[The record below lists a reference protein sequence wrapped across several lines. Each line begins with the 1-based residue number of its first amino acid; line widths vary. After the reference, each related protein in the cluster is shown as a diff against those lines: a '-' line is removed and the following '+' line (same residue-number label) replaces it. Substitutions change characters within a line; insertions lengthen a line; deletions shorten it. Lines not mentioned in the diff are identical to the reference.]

1 MIKLLFKVLF
11 LGGLF
16 LSGCG
21 EEIREPIVKTV
32 TDSEAEE
39 SAERIETE
47 MSPKVAEGFDVSLW
61 ASEDLLSDA
70 IGLDVD
76 EQGRVYVSITE
87 RRRNSE
93 LDIRAHPD
101 WMIASIGLETAQ
113 DKLDFIHQTLAPENS
128 DQNEW
133 ITDLNEDGS
142 HDYRDLVVN
151 SESAL
156 MLEDLTGNARAN
168 KSTQLVREFSE
179 ENSDVAGAVLMHEG
193 DLFLGVSPDMWR
205 IRDTN
210 GDGYWDQK
218 ESIAHGFGTN
228 IGFGGHGMSGLTTGP
243 DGRIY
248 WSIGDVGM
256 SVVDQ
261 DGKRWHYPRQGVIVR
276 SQPDGSN
283 FEVYAAGLRN
293 THEFVFDKFGNLITV
308 DNDGD
313 HSGEHERLVYLI
325 NGSDSGWRLNW
336 QFGKYNDPKNND
348 YKVLMDEEYFRPR
361 FETQAAHLLPPLD
374 RYDSGHSGVAYN
386 PGTALSDEWTDTFFI
401 GKFVGSPA
409 NSGVFAFSLEED
421 GAAFSMGEEQVL
433 LEGLL
438 PTSLDFGPDGAL
450 YFPDWIE
457 GWGLKQKGRI
467 WKLDAES
474 NDESYR
480 TLRRETEELLANDFG
495 TMETGALAKLLRHQD
510 MRVRQ
515 KAQFELASRN
525 ETDQLL
531 GSIEQRDHQLQR
543 IHGIWGIAQIAR
555 RDPDAAEPLM
565 AYLEDGDSEV
575 RAQVSKML
583 GDVKYESAAG
593 ALINKLQ
600 DENLRVRLFATEAL
614 GRLAWAPAFDPII
627 NMLEENDDEDVY
639 LRHAGAIA
647 LERIGNEQKLT
658 DLRDHP
664 SRGVRIAAVVAL
676 KRLES
681 DGVVEFLNDSDE
693 FIVTNAARAI
703 NDDRMIKSGLEELS
717 VFLDRSGFVN
727 EPLLRRAI
735 NASLYSGTQD
745 AANRLAAFAVR
756 DDVPA
761 ELRVEAI
768 ETLSVWP
775 DPSVLDRVTGD
786 PRGELENDPEFAV
799 NAVGPVFE
807 RLANASNESMRV
819 STVNMAGSLQ
829 IDSAVAT
836 IRPML
841 ESDGSADVRI
851 AVLRALADMEYD
863 EIVDAMYL
871 ALDDENGRV
880 RGEALEIVPN
890 LNLPDETKAALMGS
904 VLKSGSEEEKRIA
917 YEMLGGMKGDAAAT
931 IISTQMDMLL
941 TDNIAPEVELD
952 LVLAAE
958 ASNDNIVI
966 QKLQAYQAEKDRTDS
981 VSVYRESLY
990 GGSAYNGRR
999 IFYQNA
1005 AAQCIRCHAVGAD
1018 GTNVG
1023 PDLAGIG
1030 NKLTRHQLLESL
1042 VAPNAR
1048 IAPGY
1053 GSVTLTLTDGS
1064 TVRGMLSAES
1074 ESDITVAGNDGEQ
1087 VISKSD
1093 IESRRNSLSGM
1104 FAMGVVLSRDEIRDL
1119 VEFLSTLDGSED

>member
-1 MIKLLFKVLF
+1 MIKLLFKILF
-11 LGGLF
+11 LCGLI

-47 MSPKVAEGFDVSLW
+47 MSPTVAEGFEVSLW

-76 EQGRVYVSITE
+76 DQGRVYVSITE

-128 DQNEW
+128 DQNQW

-142 HDYRDLVVN
+142 HDYRDLAIN

-168 KSTQLVREFSE
+168 KSTELVREFSE
-179 ENSDVAGAVLMHEG
+179 ENTDVAGAVMMHDG
-193 DLFLGVSPDMWR
+193 DLFVGVSPDMWR

-276 SQPDGSN
+276 SEPDGSD

-293 THEFVFDKFGNLITV
+293 THEFVFDKYGNLITV

-313 HSGEHERLVYLI
+313 HAGEHERLVYLI

-336 QFGKYNDPKNND
+336 QFGKYDDPKNND

-374 RYDSGHSGVAYN
+374 RYDCGHSGVAYN

-480 TLRRETEELLANDFG
+480 RLRRETEELLADDFG
-495 TMETGALAKLLRHQD
+495 RMEAGALTDLLQHQD

-515 KAQFELASRN
+515 KAQFGLASRN
-525 ETDQLL
+525 EADLL
-531 GSIEQRDHQLQR
+531 LESIEQREHQLQR

-555 RDPDAAEPLM
+555 RDPDAAESLM
-565 AYLEDGDSEV
+565 AYLDDEDPEI
-575 RAQVSKML
+575 RAQITKML
-583 GDVKYESAAG
+583 GDVRYEPGAG
-593 ALINKLQ
+593 ALIDKLQ
-600 DENLRVRLFATEAL
+600 DESLRVRLLATEAM
-614 GRLAWAPAFDPII
+614 GRLAWEPAFDPII
-627 NMLEENDDEDVY
+627 DLLEENNDEDVY

-647 LERIGNEQKLT
+647 LERIGDEQKLT
-658 DLRDHP
+658 DLHNHP

-676 KRLES
+676 QRLGS
-681 DGVVEFLNDSDE
+681 DGVVEFLGDSDE

-703 NDDRMIKSGLEELS
+703 NDDRMIKSGLNELS
-717 VFLDRSGFVN
+717 AFLDQSRFMN

-745 AANRLAAFAVR
+745 AANRLSAFALR
-756 DDVPA
+756 DDVSA
-761 ELRVEAI
+761 ELRVEAL
-768 ETLSVWP
+768 ETLAVWP

-786 PRGELENDPEFAV
+786 PRGELENSPEFAV
-799 NAVGPVFE
+799 SAVGPVFE
-807 RLANASNESMRV
+807 QLVADSNEMVRV
-819 STVNMAGSLQ
+819 SAVNVAGSLQ
-829 IDSAVAT
+829 MQPAIQI

-841 ESDGSADVRI
+841 ESDVSEDVRI
-851 AVLRALADMEYD
+851 AVLRALADLEYD
-863 EIVDAMYL
+863 EIVDALYL
-871 ALDDENGRV
+871 ALDDENGGV
-880 RGEALEIVPN
+880 RGEALQIV
-890 LNLPDETKAALMGS
+890 LTLDLPEETKAALMGS
-904 VLKSGSEEEKRIA
+904 ILESGSEEEQQIA
-917 YEMLGGMKGDAAAT
+917 YEMLGDMDGEASAT

-941 TDNIAPEVELD
+941 ADNLAQDVQLD

-958 ASNDNIVI
+958 ASGDGEVI
-966 QKLQAYQAEKDRTDS
+966 QKLQTYQAEKDRTDS

-990 GGSAYNGRR
+990 GGSENNGRR

-1005 AAQCIRCHAVGAD
+1005 AAQCIRCHAVGGD

-1053 GSVTLTLTDGS
+1053 GSVTLTLSDGS

-1074 ESDITVAGNDGEQ
+1074 DSDITVAGNDGEQ

-1093 IESRRNSLSGM
+1093 IESRRNSPSGM
-1104 FAMGVVLSRDEIRDL
+1104 FAMGSVLSRDEIRDL
-1119 VEFLSTLDGSED
+1119 VEFLSTLDGNRD